1 MKKIFFF
8 ERTYFK
14 RDTSKTFFFRERE
27 RERENIFE
35 NTLEN
40 IFKTN
45 LKTLFFKIYFKVSA
59 LLK

>member
-14 RDTSKTFFFRERE
+14 RDTSKTFFFRE